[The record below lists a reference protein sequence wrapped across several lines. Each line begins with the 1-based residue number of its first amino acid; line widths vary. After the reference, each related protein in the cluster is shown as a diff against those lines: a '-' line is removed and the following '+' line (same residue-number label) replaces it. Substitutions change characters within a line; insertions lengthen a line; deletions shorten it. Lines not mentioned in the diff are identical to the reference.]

1 MKAADSLI
9 SIYGRLIFTA
19 LFSHIL
25 ASDQMSGVLL
35 ASVRTHLRIEL
46 HRC

>member
-19 LFSHIL
+19 PFNHTL